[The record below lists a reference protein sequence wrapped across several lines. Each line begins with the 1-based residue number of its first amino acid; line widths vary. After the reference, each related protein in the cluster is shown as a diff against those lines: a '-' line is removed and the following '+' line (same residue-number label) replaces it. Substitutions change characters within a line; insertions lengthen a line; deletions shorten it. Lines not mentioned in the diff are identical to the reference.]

1 MDSEPCS
8 RGILPIFYEQG
19 PRKAG
24 RIYGKIPPPAEQ
36 VDEES
41 MPEPEK
47 ITIIEGPPPTFE
59 LVGDTWLF
67 GLTEGP
73 IPSRVAFCRVRTA
86 NGPTL
91 VERCYRAWRQR
102 QSIFLEFRSQ
112 DGLTQEAPIVAVR
125 WLETS
130 EGHVLMLWIRL
141 EEEDIEIEF
150 GFDFGDIDDD
160 VDDLDDN
167 LDFGL
172 SL

>member
-1 MDSEPCS
+1 
-8 RGILPIFYEQG
+8 
-19 PRKAG
+19 
-24 RIYGKIPPPAEQ
+24 
-36 VDEES
+36 V
-41 MPEPEK
+41 
-47 ITIIEGPPPTFE
+47 
-59 LVGDTWLF
+59 V
-67 GLTEGP
+67 
-73 IPSRVAFCRVRTA
+73 FCRVRTA

-91 VERCYRAWRQR
+91 VERCYRAWQQR

-125 WLETS
+125 WLETP

-141 EEEDIEIEF
+141 QEDEIEIEF

-160 VDDLDDN
+160 VDELDDD

>member
-1 MDSEPCS
+1 
-8 RGILPIFYEQG
+8 
-19 PRKAG
+19 
-24 RIYGKIPPPAEQ
+24 
-36 VDEES
+36 

-59 LVGDTWLF
+59 LVSDTWLF

-73 IPSRVAFCRVRTA
+73 VPSRVAFCRVRAA

-125 WLETS
+125 WVETP

-141 EEEDIEIEF
+141 QEDDIEIEF

-160 VDDLDDN
+160 VDELDDD